1 MDVCVD
7 GSGKKHLLLY
17 GDVYD
22 YSEDDTVEIGGE
34 VYYVIT
40 RNRDLGFNDVTVPT
54 HEVYY
59 DAYNYT
65 LNGSELHYTPSAQP
79 AFMLGDVNG
88 DEKVDI
94 TDATMIQ
101 KAVAELIE
109 LDENQQL
116 AADVNEDNKVDIT
129 DATMIQKYV
138 AEMID
143 HFGKDQG

>member
-1 MDVCVD
+1 
-7 GSGKKHLLLY
+7 
-17 GDVYD
+17 
-22 YSEDDTVEIGGE
+22 
-34 VYYVIT
+34 
-40 RNRDLGFNDVTVPT
+40 
-54 HEVYY
+54 
-59 DAYNYT
+59 
-65 LNGSELHYTPSAQP
+65 
-79 AFMLGDVNG
+79 MLGDVNG